1 MELGWIFVHDED
13 LVQDNLIIFNTR
25 GAGIRRRLVVS
36 ISRQRRVQ
44 LGHDHGWPHQ
54 TYLND
59 TSYP

>member
-1 MELGWIFVHDED
+1 M
-13 LVQDNLIIFNTR
+13 QDNLITFNMR

-59 TSYP
+59 TSYESYP